1 MWIFIL
7 DTEILAVLFVQ
18 LGGGVGR
25 YMGSGSK
32 RKINMRVGEDVLS
45 RLWSRV
51 QTNNGIMVHTHIH
64 THTCMHAH
72 IYASTH
78 TQTHRSVMVLDVI
91 VNCFI

>member
-1 MWIFIL
+1 MAWRCWL
-7 DTEILAVLFVQ
+7 WDKQEAREVKSPVLCVQ

-51 QTNNGIMVHTHIH
+51 QTNNGIMV
-64 THTCMHAH
+64 CP
-72 IYASTH
+72 
-78 TQTHRSVMVLDVI
+78 
-91 VNCFI
+91 CFCLLSFGPGVKTKQGLRKT